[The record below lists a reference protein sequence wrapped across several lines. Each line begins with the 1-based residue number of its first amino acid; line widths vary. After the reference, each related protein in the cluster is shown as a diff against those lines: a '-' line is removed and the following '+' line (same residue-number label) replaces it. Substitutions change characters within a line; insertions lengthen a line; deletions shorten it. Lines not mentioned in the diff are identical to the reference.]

1 MRRLL
6 AGFAAG
12 GLFGAGLLISQ
23 MTNPDKVLSFLDI
36 FGDWD
41 PSLAFVMGA
50 ALLVTVI
57 GYRFVLRRSAPLFE
71 GQFRLPTRTDIDGR
85 LIGGAALF
93 GAGWG
98 LAGLCP
104 GPAMASLSFGGLSV
118 LVFVIAM
125 LAPIL
130 ILRRFGI

>member
-6 AGFAAG
+6 ASFTAG
-12 GLFGAGLLISQ
+12 GLFGAGLLVSQ

-36 FGDWD
+36 LGDWD

-50 ALLVTVI
+50 ALLVTLI
-57 GYRFVLRRSAPLFE
+57 GYRFVLRRSTPLFE
-71 GQFRLPTRTDIDGR
+71 GRFRLPTRTDIDGR

-118 LVFVIAM
+118 IVFVVAM

-130 ILRRFGI
+130 ILRRIGV